1 MYLRN
6 LCALDWM
13 EANPRGLAGDFKSYF
28 DRLSKDELKVQFCLP
43 NAYTQFLTL
52 HCYIHQKWKEKEK
65 AAASVSFI
73 QIFVHLMICSLLQKA
88 RGTGTKKDMVVT
100 ETGNEGA

>member
-1 MYLRN
+1 
-6 LCALDWM
+6 M

-28 DRLSKDELKVQFCLP
+28 DRLSKDELKVQFVYP
-43 NAYTQFLTL
+43 MHTQSLTL
-52 HCYIHQKWKEKEK
+52 HCYIHQIWKEKEK